1 MGQWGG
7 LGQRGVELRRRRG
20 HGRAQRAV
28 HRFSR
33 CGAVIVALHHQLHH
47 ACAGTHHVHALGVE
61 HGRCNGHTHRQC
73 KPHQHEAGELDGMAK
88 LLHLWNYDAYEKP
101 IEASG

>member
-7 LGQRGVELRRRRG
+7 LGQRGVELGRWRG

-28 HRFSR
+28 HRFGR

-47 ACAGTHHVHALGVE
+47 ASAGTHHVHALRVE
-61 HGRCNGHTHRQC
+61 HGRCNGHTHRQR
-73 KPHQHEAGELDGMAK
+73 KPHQHEAGELDSVAK
-88 LLHLWNYDAYEKP
+88 LLHARNYDANKKP

>member
-7 LGQRGVELRRRRG
+7 LSQRGVELGRRRG
-20 HGRAQRAV
+20 HRRAQRAV
-28 HRFSR
+28 HRFGR

-47 ACAGTHHVHALGVE
+47 ASAGTHHVYALGVE
-61 HGRCNGHTHRQC
+61 HWRCNGHTHRQR
-73 KPHQHEAGELDGMAK
+73 KPHQHEAGELDSVAK
-88 LLHLWNYDAYEKP
+88 LLHARNYDAIKKP